1 MTSNQSSTATKYL
14 CMILCFLLIIF
25 FVYKLIRK
33 PESSHKFITSERCL
47 GSNAAVNNTF
57 YSQFLEDYILAIIF
71 KDIKKGTYIDVGA
84 NNPNNDSVT
93 NYFYLKGW
101 RGINIEPIDYWYKEL
116 VKFRPNDINL
126 NIGISDRSENLIL
139 SVISTKNNKLV
150 DVLSTFDPTVLKTAL
165 HDGYSYTSRSVP
177 VKPLNDVLQDYH
189 MKDINF
195 ISIDVE
201 GMEAKVLH
209 GIDLKKHRPW
219 VFIIEAVEPRTITRS
234 DGKWKNI
241 LTDNNYIYVMFDG
254 INVYYVAKEHYK
266 QLHNN
271 FKKAYSCAL
280 DVNKKYHVIN
290 NKLDYAHST

>member
-1 MTSNQSSTATKYL
+1 MSASRSSTTTKYL
-14 CMILCFLLIIF
+14 CIILCSLLIIF
-25 FVYKLIRK
+25 FLYKLLK
-33 PESSHKFITSERCL
+33 TPSSGHKFVTTKSCL
-47 GSNAAVNNTF
+47 ESNLAQNNTF
-57 YSQFLEDYILAIIF
+57 YSQFLEDFILAIIF
-71 KDIKKGTYIDVGA
+71 KDIEKGTYIDVGA

-101 RGINIEPIDYWYKEL
+101 RGINIEPIDYWYREL
-116 VKFRPNDINL
+116 IKYRPNDVNL

-177 VKPLNDVLQDYH
+177 MRPLNDVLQDYN

-234 DGKWKNI
+234 DEKWKNI
-241 LTDNNYIYVMFDG
+241 LINNNYIYVMFDG

-266 QLHNN
+266 KLHDNV
-271 FKKAYSCAL
+271 KKAYSCAL

-290 NKLDYAHST
+290 NELDYAHST

>member
-1 MTSNQSSTATKYL
+1 MIAGQSSTATKYL
-14 CMILCFLLIIF
+14 CMILYFLLIIF
-25 FVYKLIRK
+25 FVYKLIKK